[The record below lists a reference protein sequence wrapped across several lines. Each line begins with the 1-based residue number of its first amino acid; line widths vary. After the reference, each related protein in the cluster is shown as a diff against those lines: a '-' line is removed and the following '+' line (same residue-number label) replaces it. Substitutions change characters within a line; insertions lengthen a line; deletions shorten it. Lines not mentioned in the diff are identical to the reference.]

1 MSTSRQHL
9 KRSNREWF
17 TDRRAPGR
25 RLQVTG
31 HGDQGTTVLS
41 IWHGDTCAGTFQLP
55 VEESARLIG
64 HLADCLSPAATAERS
79 PVSTP
84 ASWMVRLRS
93 RMRRARADI
102 IPIRRR

>member
-1 MSTSRQHL
+1 MSMSRQPLRH
-9 KRSNREWF
+9 SNREWF

-64 HLADCLSPAATAERS
+64 HLADCLSSAAAERS

-84 ASWMVRLRS
+84 ASWMVRFRR
-93 RMRRARADI
+93 RMQRARADI
-102 IPIRRR
+102 IPMRRR